1 MGELNIF
8 AITSSYG
15 CEICALAKNLE
26 IFERLSTRTMSFG
39 DVIQPPIIL
48 NENAR
53 MDVGG
58 DVNVFFS
65 VEDAESYVE
74 AIDVENDEYFAF
86 DSQGR
91 LLQFEVSGDFVR
103 LRPAEND
110 PSHQDVL
117 RKLLVSLLVG
127 MGHDR
132 QACEAKTLANLVELF
147 DEITISP

>member
-1 MGELNIF
+1 
-8 AITSSYG
+8 
-15 CEICALAKNLE
+15 
-26 IFERLSTRTMSFG
+26 MSPI

-58 DVNVFFS
+58 DVNVFLS
-65 VEDAESYVE
+65 VEDAEGYVE
-74 AIDVENDEYFAF
+74 TIDVENDEYFAF

-91 LLQFEVSGDFVR
+91 LLEFEVSGDIVR

-117 RKLLVSLLVG
+117 KKVLVPLLVG
-127 MGHDR
+127 MGYDR

-147 DEITISP
+147 DENTIS